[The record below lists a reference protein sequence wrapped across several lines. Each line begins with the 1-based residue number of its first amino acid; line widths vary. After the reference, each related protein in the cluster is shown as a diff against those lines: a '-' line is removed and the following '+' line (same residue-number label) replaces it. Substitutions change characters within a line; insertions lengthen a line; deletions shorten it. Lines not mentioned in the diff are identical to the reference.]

1 VAVSQD
7 PVNSSN
13 PARPHGRLPIKVT
26 GLADLPGALGRLAR
40 LVAVADHLDPKSVGR
55 LTTEHA
61 RTVLALADVVA
72 RRDTVPGTTAPPL
85 LGAAGELLGHAA
97 MLADVG
103 AATRAWRSGTSS
115 DVCPLRQLREI
126 RRQLARDRSRLHGSL
141 TDSDLR
147 VVVAS
152 LRPAL
157 QVAPAVRHAIAR
169 HIQTGTW
176 QEASR
181 GLSGHLQ
188 RSDVLVAAHAA
199 SESAVRLAEWL
210 PTSKSPAIRR
220 HRSVSL
226 ELANLDHNGR
236 TR

>member
-1 VAVSQD
+1 MSLPRVNGSGVARRRRSL
-7 PVNSSN
+7 PV
-13 PARPHGRLPIKVT
+13 RVGTLT
-26 GLADLPGALGRLAR
+26 DLPAALGRLAH

-55 LTTEHA
+55 VATEHA
-61 RTVLALADVVA
+61 RTLFTLADVIA
-72 RRDTVPGTTAPPL
+72 RRDTVPGTTAPAL

-97 MLADVG
+97 TLADVG
-103 AATRAWRSGTSS
+103 AAARAWRTGISS
-115 DVCPLRQLREI
+115 DVRPLRQLREI
-126 RRQLARDRSRLHGSL
+126 RRQLTRERSRLHGSL

-147 VVVAS
+147 VVIAS

-157 QVAPAVRHAIAR
+157 QVAPAVRNAVAR

-176 QEASR
+176 REASR
-181 GLSGHLQ
+181 SLTG
-188 RSDVLVAAHAA
+188 RSQHPDVLVAAHAA

-210 PTSKSPAIRR
+210 PTPISPAIRR
-220 HRSVSL
+220 HPSVSR